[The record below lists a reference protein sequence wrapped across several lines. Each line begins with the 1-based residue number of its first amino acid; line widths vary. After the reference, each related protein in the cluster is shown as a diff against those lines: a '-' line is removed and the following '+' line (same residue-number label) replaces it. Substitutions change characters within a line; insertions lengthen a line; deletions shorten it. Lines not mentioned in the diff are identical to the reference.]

1 MKKLRCYLIG
11 ILLAGTLFSG
21 CGKEKETNRGHYSPN
36 QGENVVITTP
46 ENSPIVNIN
55 NIVAQAGETI
65 DYMAS
70 IQSVENIELEKSMI
84 HIDSSGV
91 DTFTPGIYTATYSFD
106 YMGTIVNRMI
116 TVTIEPNPERETEAP
131 TSVLMGSS
139 TETESQTT
147 SMDSLGET
155 NQGDDTQIDTS
166 STDTPNQ
173 AVIATLDTLEEQ
185 DIPDADITL
194 SNGTVVK
201 IKCTASR
208 YIVETFTD
216 ETYYEEN
223 GFTYLKSELKVVF
236 NTGDTQVVETVINRV
251 ASSPQQ
257 E

>member
-1 MKKLRCYLIG
+1 MKKLKCYLIG
-11 ILLAGTLFSG
+11 ILLAGTLLSG
-21 CGKEKETNRGHYSPN
+21 CGKEKETNKGHYSPN

-55 NIVAQAGETI
+55 NIVAQAGEPI

-139 TETESQTT
+139 TETESQTST
-147 SMDSLGET
+147 DSSGET
-155 NQGDDTQIDTS
+155 NQGGDTQTES
-166 STDTPNQ
+166 SSVDTPNQ

-223 GFTYLKSELKVVF
+223 GFTYLNSELKVVF